1 MTNTKPFKTFYS
13 KFMIEKNEKL
23 LVQLNVQELQDLIA
37 KSVTDEVNKLIKV
50 IQMIP
55 TETDEIKVIT
65 REETAKLLN
74 VSLTTL
80 YLWNKNNIL
89 KNKKINSRV
98 YYLKNDVMNKL
109 KLVA

>member
-1 MTNTKPFKTFYS
+1 
-13 KFMIEKNEKL
+13 MIEKNQKL
-23 LVQLNVQELQDLIA
+23 LVQLSVLELQELIA
-37 KSVTDEVNKLIKV
+37 KSVTEEVNKLIKV

-55 TETDEIKVIT
+55 TENEEIKVIT
-65 REETAKLLN
+65 REETAKFLN

-89 KNKKINSRV
+89 KNRKINSRV

-109 KLVA
+109 NSVA

>member
-1 MTNTKPFKTFYS
+1 MKNQ
-13 KFMIEKNEKL
+13 NEKL
-23 LVQLNVQELQDLIA
+23 LVQLSVNELQELIA

-55 TETDEIKVIT
+55 AENDENKVIT
-65 REETAKLLN
+65 REETARLLQ

-80 YLWNKNNIL
+80 YHWNKKNIL

-98 YYLKNDVMNKL
+98 YYLKNDVMDKL

>member
-1 MTNTKPFKTFYS
+1 MKNQ
-13 KFMIEKNEKL
+13 NEKL
-23 LVQLNVQELQDLIA
+23 LVQLSVNELQELIA

-55 TETDEIKVIT
+55 AENYENKVIT
-65 REETAKLLN
+65 REETARLLK

-80 YLWNKNNIL
+80 YHWNKKNIL

-98 YYLKNDVMNKL
+98 YYLKNDVMDKL

>member
-1 MTNTKPFKTFYS
+1 MTKQ
-13 KFMIEKNEKL
+13 NEKL
-23 LVQLNVQELQDLIA
+23 LVQLSVQELQELIA
-37 KSVTDEVNKLIKV
+37 KSVTDEMSKLIKV
-50 IQMIP
+50 IQLIP

-98 YYLKNDVMNKL
+98 YYLKNEVMDKL

>member
-1 MTNTKPFKTFYS
+1 MKNQ
-13 KFMIEKNEKL
+13 NEKL
-23 LVQLNVQELQDLIA
+23 LVQLSVQELQELIA
-37 KSVTDEVNKLIKV
+37 KSVTEEVNKLIKV

-55 TETDEIKVIT
+55 AENDENKVIT

-80 YLWNKNNIL
+80 YLWNKNEIL

>member
-1 MTNTKPFKTFYS
+1 
-13 KFMIEKNEKL
+13 MIEKNEKL
-23 LVQLNVQELQDLIA
+23 LVQLNVKELQDLIA
-37 KSVTDEVNKLIKV
+37 KSVTEEVNKLIKV
-50 IQMIP
+50 IKMIP
-55 TETDEIKVIT
+55 AENDENKVIT

-109 KLVA
+109 NSAA

>member
-1 MTNTKPFKTFYS
+1 MTKQNQ
-13 KFMIEKNEKL
+13 KL
-23 LVQLNVQELQDLIA
+23 VVHLNVQELQELIA
-37 KSVTDEVNKLIKV
+37 KSVTDEVSKLIKV

-55 TETDEIKVIT
+55 TQTDENKVIT

-80 YLWNKNNIL
+80 YHWNKNNVL
-89 KNKKINSRV
+89 KNKKISSRV

-109 KLVA
+109 KLIA

>member
-1 MTNTKPFKTFYS
+1 MTKQ
-13 KFMIEKNEKL
+13 NEML
-23 LVQLNVQELQDLIA
+23 LVQLSVKELQAIIT
-37 KSVTDEVNKLIKV
+37 KSVTEEVDKIIKV

-98 YYLKNDVMNKL
+98 YYLKNDVMDKL